1 MHRVKLGTPR
11 KIAFEAVTFAD
22 LKVPL
27 DLTTVSGSL
36 AVRVLKADGSSGAG
50 GGTGN
55 IGGKGITQPDVT
67 NAAGCGYYLPSAGDL
82 SVLGVAIV
90 VITATGMFR
99 RAIPV
104 DVVAYDPDDG
114 VRGGYTAL
122 RPDPVLVGAVI
133 AGTLTSTS
141 FTTNLTIP
149 NGQLANE
156 AHLRFLGNVTAALAG
171 QVQKITAYTG
181 GIPTFTVGFSAA
193 PAAGDQFVV
202 VNG

>member
-1 MHRVKLGTPR
+1 MARMKIGTPHPV
-11 KIAFEAVTFAD
+11 AFEAVTFAD

-27 DLTTVSGSL
+27 DLSTVSGSL
-36 AVRVLKADGSSGAG
+36 AVRVIKADGTSVAG
-50 GGTGN
+50 GGTGG
-55 IGGKGITQPDVT
+55 IAHGITQPDVS

-82 SVLGVAIV
+82 SVLGEAII

-104 DVVAYDPDDG
+104 DVVAYDPYDT
-114 VRGGYTAL
+114 VRLGLTAL
-122 RPDPVLVGAVI
+122 RPDAMLVGAVI
-133 AGTLTSTS
+133 AGTLTATS
-141 FTTNLTIP
+141 FPTNLTIA

-171 QVQKITAYTG
+171 QVQKITGWIG
-181 GIPTFTVGFSAA
+181 GVATFTVGFSAA
-193 PAAGDQFVV
+193 PAIGDQFVI